1 MKRLNFILG
10 ALALVAVTLAAS
22 PEAYAQEDGNRD
34 EYGKVVRGPYETN
47 RFGDNW
53 FIGAGGGI
61 NVFWNDGYDIAIA
74 PSIDAN
80 IGKWFTPSI
89 GMRIGYQGF
98 QSKVWAPNAS
108 VLGNVRDRDKN
119 MYELKNGYMYFHGDF
134 LWNMSNALSGYKET
148 RFWNLVPYLHAG
160 YYRSYGLDDVDFTDQ
175 EFAVGAGLLHNLR
188 LTDRLDLVIDMRGTV
203 VDGRVIKASGVSI
216 LGSVTAGLAVDL
228 GNPNFIRTSTVLAAE
243 ALAAAEQIAVLETA
257 AVALEAANA
266 ALLADN
272 QKLAKLNNALTKENG
287 KLKNMKDQSSD
298 LSAMFSGMVPA
309 VYFEIGK
316 AVLSPFELKHLE
328 FIAGNLIAKADDETE
343 IVITVMGTADSNT
356 GTTKRNKYLSEK
368 RGRYVFD
375 ILVSQ
380 YGVDPDRLVLK
391 SDVVKAAGNPAFDR
405 AVVIAFQ

>member
-89 GMRIGYQGF
+89 GMRIGYHGF

-316 AVLSPFELKHLE
+316 SVLSPFELKHLE